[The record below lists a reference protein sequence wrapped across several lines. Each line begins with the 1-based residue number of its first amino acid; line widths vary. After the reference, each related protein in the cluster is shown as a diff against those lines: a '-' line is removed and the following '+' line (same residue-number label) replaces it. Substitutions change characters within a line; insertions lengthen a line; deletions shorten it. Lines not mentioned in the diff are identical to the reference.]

1 MAIAPADPAASSPHQ
16 APVPGPGGEGD
27 LELVACL
34 ERELGR
40 LLPAEGGT
48 AIGPPAHHALLPAG
62 KLLRPLLV
70 VRSALAVG
78 GVVERVVPAA
88 VGLECAHAGSLVHDD
103 LIDRDA
109 FRRGRAAVHERFGMG
124 AAIVTG
130 NALFFIWFEALA
142 ECASRGVPNARIV
155 AAARVQARAG
165 REVCEGAARELAQA
179 GDLDTT
185 VADYLE
191 MVRLKTAVLMSAA
204 CRIGATLAGATA
216 PRIAALAAYGEAFG
230 TAFQI
235 RDDLLPYTA
244 DPHLAGKPLGSD
256 VRNLR
261 PTLPVLL
268 ARDRGTPIQRSELRR
283 AFTSRSVLQRHA
295 IVREMIEST
304 GAAAAAAGT
313 AEEHADQAR
322 AHLARLPDSPHRE
335 FLAALIGT
343 TTASNFPS
351 PLPDTS
357 AGSTPS

>member
-1 MAIAPADPAASSPHQ
+1 MPRPH
-16 APVPGPGGEGD
+16 
-27 LELVACL
+27 
-34 ERELGR
+34 
-40 LLPAEGGT
+40 
-48 AIGPPAHHALLPAG
+48 
-62 KLLRPLLV
+62 
-70 VRSALAVG
+70 
-78 GVVERVVPAA
+78 
-88 VGLECAHAGSLVHDD
+88 
-103 LIDRDA
+103 
-109 FRRGRAAVHERFGMG
+109 
-124 AAIVTG
+124 
-130 NALFFIWFEALA
+130 
-142 ECASRGVPNARIV
+142 
-155 AAARVQARAG
+155 
-165 REVCEGAARELAQA
+165 
-179 GDLDTT
+179 DLDTT

-304 GAAAAAAGT
+304 GAAAAAMRHCRG
-313 AEEHADQAR
+313 AR
-322 AHLARLPDSPHRE
+322 RPGACPPRAPSRLPSPRVP
-335 FLAALIGT
+335 G
-343 TTASNFPS
+343 S
-351 PLPDTS
+351 PDRHHNS
-357 AGSTPS
+357 Q